1 MSDDERTSKGSEAKS
16 DKASDRAASAAAD
29 KPKKAPPPERA
40 ITSEHTIQLG
50 GRTLRYR
57 ATAAITHLKGEDD
70 EPRAAVSTTA
80 YELIDPPEPS
90 RRPITFA
97 FNGGPGSSSV
107 WLHLGWMGPYR
118 AGFTDPMHPPPAPYR
133 LEVNDATVLAS
144 TDLVF
149 VDPVGTGY
157 SRAVGDAKVD
167 DYTSVKSDVES
178 MAELVRVWITRHQ
191 RWNSPKFLV
200 GESYGGTRVAALAA
214 QLQDKGT
221 MLNGVGLIS
230 AALDFTALEFQW
242 GNDFPHVIYLP
253 SYVAVAA
260 YHGATA
266 PTDLDRAIDDARRM
280 AVSEY
285 GPALFAGSALSPEST
300 DSLAERLAAITGL
313 SKTWI
318 VQQGL
323 RLDIARVTK
332 ELLRT
337 RGQVVGRLDARFL
350 GHDVDAGSG
359 EMQADPSYSA
369 PLGPYRAL
377 MSDYLRRVLQVEDDR
392 DYEILSMKVNEAW
405 KWEIPKG
412 RTGGFLN
419 VVGELRRAMLDN
431 PHLRVMFANGLYDL
445 ATPFFAN
452 EHAARHLG
460 HEAHVKKNV
469 REHLYPAGHMMY
481 LHAPSRARLTQ
492 DFEAFV
498 RDAIGS

>member
-1 MSDDERTSKGSEAKS
+1 MSDADEAV
-16 DKASDRAASAAAD
+16 DKATKDGPRKDAAGKD
-29 KPKKAPPPERA
+29 KKPPPPERDVVTEHE
-40 ITSEHTIQLG
+40 ITIG

-57 ATAAITHLKGEDD
+57 ATASLLHLKGDD
-70 EPRAAVSTTA
+70 EEPRAAVFVTSYVLLGPQGA
-80 YELIDPPEPS
+80 A

-118 AGFTDPMHPPPAPYR
+118 AAFPDPMHPPPAPYT
-133 LEVNDATVLAS
+133 LEVNDASVLTV

-157 SRAVGDAKVD
+157 SRAVGDAKNED
-167 DYTSVKSDVES
+167 FMSAKTDVES
-178 MAELVRVWITRHQ
+178 VAELVRLWITRNE
-191 RWNSPKFLV
+191 RWNSPKILV

-214 QLQDKGT
+214 HLQDRGA
-221 MLNGVGLIS
+221 MLNGVCLVS
-230 AALDFTALEFQW
+230 AALDFSALEFQW

-253 SYVAVAA
+253 SYAAVAA
-260 YHGATA
+260 YHGVTAT
-266 PTDLDRAIDDARRM
+266 PDLETAVAQARSL

-285 GPALFAGSALSPEST
+285 APALFAGNALDAVALDAMATRLST
-300 DSLAERLAAITGL
+300 LTGL
-313 SKTWI
+313 SKTWL

-323 RLDIARVTK
+323 RIDIARFTK
-332 ELLRT
+332 ELLRE
-337 RGQVVGRLDARFL
+337 RGQVVGRLDARFV
-350 GHDVDAGSG
+350 GYDVDTGAG
-359 EMQADPSYSA
+359 EAQADPSFSA
-369 PLGPYRAL
+369 PYGPYRAL
-377 MSDYLRRVLQVEDDR
+377 MGDYLRRTLGVSDDR
-392 DYEILSMKVNEAW
+392 DYELISFKVNEAW
-405 KWEIPKG
+405 KWELPKG
-412 RTGGFLN
+412 RTGGFVN

-460 HEAHVKKNV
+460 QEPHVRRNV

-481 LHAPSRARLTQ
+481 LHPPSRAQLTR

-498 RDAIGS
+498 SDAVPG